1 LVISG
6 YKMRQK
12 ETQKG
17 FKLIKV
23 RTETYKELERLINK
37 TEEQQPYLKDI
48 LTFNSIILMLLMK
61 KSIKLSKYR
70 YLKKLN

>member
-1 LVISG
+1 
-6 YKMRQK
+6 MQK

-23 RTETYKELERLINK
+23 RAETYKELEKLIK
-37 TEEQQPYLKDI
+37 KIEKRQPYLNG
-48 LTFNSIILMLLMK
+48 LVGFNAVIQMLLLK

-70 YLKKLN
+70 FLEVIK